1 MAAMIVKSRKQLPLL
16 VSDMDAI
23 LPVLPIKS
31 TVLLP
36 GEKHIVQLALKENLA
51 MLQTVMEENNQLI
64 VSYSPRPA
72 GENGGIDLSEVS
84 VLAQVESARPGSGG
98 SRMVTLIGVRRVA
111 LTDIRQTSPYL
122 EASYLEIAENGEGE
136 KHPRWDV
143 DGLVDLVTRLAA
155 LDHDYPPE
163 MINRLQDLTAS
174 PGEFADRAGALIH
187 IQPQDKQEI
196 LDAVDVADRLEA
208 IKRLLTEE
216 VEKTALAKQI
226 DKRVGES
233 LEKKKREIFLRQQLM
248 EIRRELGEEFVEE
261 DLSRLFHNK
270 IRANRA
276 LPQEI
281 ADRLLFEAA
290 RLKHISSSSA
300 EYGAIKNYL
309 ELVLSLPW
317 NKPPAEPYDLV
328 AVDKKI
334 NAEYYGSTPIKEQVL
349 EYLAVWQSSRE
360 LQDLPVL
367 CLAGPVG
374 TGKASL
380 VRAMADAMGRRF
392 VRINGTSL
400 TAMEDIKGGHRTEV
414 GAGPGYLIRSI
425 IEAASFD
432 LVIFVEDLEYII
444 ESADTNALLALFE
457 AVDPRHNRHFTDNYV
472 GIPFD
477 FSRILFVLGIS
488 YMDDFPEPFMHHLE
502 MVEMPGYIEREKVV
516 IARRH
521 ILPKLYK
528 RYGLARTELKFSDRA
543 LTRIIRQYT
552 MEAGLI
558 GLQQQLEKIFR
569 KATRRKASGEVCKIA
584 LTESNVDQFLGTQ
597 QFIPEKAT
605 SRPEIGVATGLA
617 WTGAGGDLM
626 LIEGLKMRGTGQVIF
641 TGSLGEIM
649 KESIQAAHSFVRARA
664 ETLGIDHN
672 DFASFDIHIHFPMGA
687 IPKDGPSAGMTVSL
701 VIASVMAERPIR
713 NDVAITGEVT
723 LRGKVLP
730 VGGVKEK
737 VSAAY
742 RAGIFTII
750 LPKENEKDIKNIPRE
765 IVRKT
770 RFIFIETVDELFEQG
785 LLDFTPSTFTLE
797 KLFAEE
803 VKKAKRRGTA
813 RKTGRRPARK
823 PAAKRVSPGGKGKS
837 VDRRGIR

>member
-1 MAAMIVKSRKQLPLL
+1 MAAMIIKSRKQLPLL
-16 VSDMDAI
+16 VSDTDAI

-31 TVLLP
+31 TVILP
-36 GEKHIVQLALKENLA
+36 GEKHVVQLANKENLA
-51 MLQTVMEENNQLI
+51 MLETIMETDNRVI
-64 VSYSPRPA
+64 VSYSPRPT
-72 GENGGIDLSEVS
+72 GENGGIDLSEIS
-84 VLAQVESARPGSGG
+84 VLAQVESAQPASGG
-98 SRMVTLIGVRRVA
+98 SRLVTLVGMRRVA
-111 LTDIRQTSPYL
+111 LTDIHQTLPYL
-122 EASYLEIAENGEGE
+122 TALFAEIAENVERDQP
-136 KHPRWDV
+136 PRLDV
-143 DGLVDLVTRLAA
+143 DGLMELVSRLAQ

-163 MINRLQDLTAS
+163 LISGLQDLTAS
-174 PGEFADRAGALIH
+174 PGKFADRAASSLH
-187 IQPQDKQEI
+187 IQPSDKQEI
-196 LDAVDVADRLEA
+196 LDAIDIADRLET
-208 IKRLLTEE
+208 IRRLLAEE
-216 VEKTALAKQI
+216 VEKKALSMQI
-226 DKRVGES
+226 DKRVSES
-233 LEKKKREIFLRQQLM
+233 LDKKKREVFLRQQLM

-276 LPQEI
+276 VPQEI
-281 ADRLLFEAA
+281 ADRLLFEAD

-300 EYGAIKNYL
+300 EYGSIKNYL

-317 NKPPAEPYDLV
+317 DAPPAEAYDLV
-328 AVDKKI
+328 AVEKKI
-334 NAEYYGSTPIKEQVL
+334 NSEYYGSTAIKEQVL

-360 LQDLPVL
+360 LQDLPVM

-380 VRAMADAMGRRF
+380 VKAIADAMGRRF

-400 TAMEDIKGGHRTEV
+400 TAMEDIKGGPRSEV

-425 IEAASFD
+425 INAGSFD
-432 LVIFVEDLEYII
+432 LVVFIEDLEYVI
-444 ESADTNALLALFE
+444 ESEDSNALLALFE
-457 AVDPRHNRHFTDNYV
+457 AVDPRHNRHFTDNYI

-477 FSRILFVLGIS
+477 FSRILFILGIS
-488 YMDDFPEPFMHHLE
+488 YMDNIPEPFLHHLE
-502 MVEMPGYIEREKVV
+502 MVEMPGYIEREKIV
-516 IARRH
+516 ITKRH

-528 RYGLARTELKFSDRA
+528 RYALTRTELKFSDRA

-626 LIEGLKMRGTGQVIF
+626 LIEGLKMRGTGQVIS

-664 ETLGIDHN
+664 DTLGIDHN

-730 VGGVKEK
+730 VGGIKEK

-742 RAGIFTII
+742 RAGLFTIM

-765 IVRKT
+765 IIRKT
-770 RFIFIETVDELFEQG
+770 RFIFIETVDELFEQA

-803 VKKAKRRGTA
+803 VKKARRRNTA
-813 RKTGRRPARK
+813 RKTRVKAARK
-823 PAAKRVSPGGKGKS
+823 PAARKS
-837 VDRRGIR
+837 SRRR